1 MSHYWPREE
10 IGWNECV
17 CSDLFHVKLDVIHLN
32 SFGVHGPQKMK
43 TLLKTEL
50 RIEFVN
56 DEVSLQSTQMQIWPL
71 AKENDAKFKAEKID
85 YL

>member
-1 MSHYWPREE
+1 
-10 IGWNECV
+10 
-17 CSDLFHVKLDVIHLN
+17 
-32 SFGVHGPQKMK
+32 MK

-56 DEVSLQSTQMQIWPL
+56 TEVSLQSTQMQKWPL